1 MRELYVSLAAVGGLL
16 LLLGVLG
23 GLLKERTPVSEPL
36 IALIAGVL
44 IGPAALGLLDLAELG
59 NETLI
64 LEQAALVT
72 LGIALVGVALRL
84 PVGYASGN
92 WRLLVVLLGILMP
105 LMWIVSGLLV
115 YLILGLPFWVSVLIG
130 AIITPTDPVVASSIV
145 AGGVAERN
153 LPSSLRCAISAESGF
168 NDGLA
173 LPFVVLPVLVLTE
186 PPGEVLGHWLT
197 QTVLVEIVAGAALA
211 ALMGYAAGKTLRWAE
226 RKETMERTS
235 LLTVSLALSFT
246 VLGVT
251 ELLHLNGVLAA
262 FVAGLVFNFAGSSD
276 AKESQEE
283 IQEAISRFFDLPIFV
298 VLGMALPWEG
308 WLELG
313 WGGLQLVAAVLVF
326 RRLPSVL
333 VLRPLLGP
341 LRSRGRDILFLGWF
355 GPIGAAALY
364 YAAFSLRETGI
375 EEVWVVG
382 SLIICASVLVH
393 GVSATPL
400 TKLYGRLSKNA

>member
-1 MRELYVSLAAVGGLL
+1 MSLAAVGGLL
-16 LLLGVLG
+16 LLLGMLG
-23 GLLKERTPVSEPL
+23 GVLKERTPVSEPL
-36 IALIAGVL
+36 VALLAGVL
-44 IGPAALGLLDLAELG
+44 IGPAALGLLDLAGLG
-59 NETLI
+59 DQTVI
-64 LEQAALVT
+64 LEEAALVT

-84 PVGYASGN
+84 PVGYASTH
-92 WRLLVVLLGILMP
+92 WRLLVVLLGVVMP
-105 LMWIVSGLLV
+105 LMWLAGGFLA
-115 YLILGLPFWVSVLIG
+115 YLILGLPFWVAVLVG
-130 AIITPTDPVVASSIV
+130 AIVTPTDPVVASSIV

-153 LPSSLRCAISAESGF
+153 LPAKLRHAISAESGF

-173 LPFVVLPVLVLTE
+173 LPFIALPVLVLTE
-186 PPGEVLGHWLT
+186 PPGEALSHWLT
-197 QTVLVEIVAGAALA
+197 HTILLEITAGAAVA

-226 RKETMERTS
+226 ANETMERTS
-235 LLTVSLALSFT
+235 LLTISLALSLT

-262 FVAGLVFNFAGSSD
+262 FVAGVVFNWAGSSD

-298 VLGMALPWEG
+298 LLGMALPWEG
-308 WLELG
+308 WLALG
-313 WGGLQLVAAVLVF
+313 WKGPVLVAAVLLL
-326 RRLPSVL
+326 RRLPAVL
-333 VLRPLLGP
+333 ALRPFLGP
-341 LRSRGRDILFLGWF
+341 LRGTTKDVLFLGWF

-393 GVSATPL
+393 GVTATPL
-400 TKLYGRLSKNA
+400 TKLYGKLPHG